1 MNSKDVVLSFWNAMK
16 TNDFAKAS
24 EFLSLDFEGFWP
36 QSGELIL
43 GRENFVAIN
52 AHYPANGH
60 WLFNIHSVVCE
71 GDSVVT
77 DVSITDGVQKAR
89 AITFH
94 TVENGLITKQK
105 EFWPDEMPPQAW
117 RAQKWTP
124 LVGHISSF
132 LKWLTQLM
140 LRIFAYR
147 SRPHQE

>member
-24 EFLSLDFEGFWP
+24 EWLSLDFEGFWP

-60 WLFNIHSVVCE
+60 WLFDIHSVVCE

-94 TVENGLITKQK
+94 TVEN
-105 EFWPDEMPPQAW
+105 
-117 RAQKWTP
+117 
-124 LVGHISSF
+124 
-132 LKWLTQLM
+132 
-140 LRIFAYR
+140 
-147 SRPHQE
+147 